1 MSGHSKWASIKHQK
15 AATDSKRGKIF
26 SKFAGSIA
34 LAAKDGGD
42 PNTNTK
48 LRLLVDKAK
57 SLGMPKDNIER
68 AIKRGSGAGGE
79 GAIFE
84 EIIIEAY
91 GPQGSGILIQAAT
104 DNKNRTL
111 PEIKKILQI
120 NGAKIAQSGS
130 VKYMFKEIGN
140 IVVKKNL
147 WNDDL
152 ALMAIE
158 SGALDIIEDDD
169 DIIIKTNSQDLNKI
183 KMILEKSVDI
193 DDYYLDWESDQ
204 KIQIEDAQEK
214 EKIEKLF
221 NELNDNDDVIEVYS
235 NISF

>member
-91 GPQGSGILIQAAT
+91 GPQSSGILIQAAT